1 MNVRD
6 ELPEVVVSGGF
17 RFGVLGPLEAF
28 DGSRPLAVRTA
39 KLRALLALLVIR
51 ANEVVRVDELVDRL
65 WGASPPAN
73 AKRTLQVYVM
83 RLRALLGD
91 SRELIRTTPGGY
103 RLSVEPG
110 AVDLVAFRR
119 MVATARNTADLAA
132 RAALLRDADA
142 LWRGTPLVDV
152 QAAYV
157 VTHVAPA
164 LAEER
169 LHAVE
174 LRIDADLE
182 RGEHSAATGELRAL
196 VSAHPLRERMWAQL
210 ITALWRS
217 GRQADALA
225 AYHEV
230 RRALAGELGVDPGP
244 ELRRAHATVLAGGD
258 DDVAGPAATPVPMQ
272 LPLDLRGFVGRTGL
286 TEWVATRVRACADAP
301 SVVVLS
307 GPPGVGKT
315 ALAVHVA
322 HQVREHFPDGQL
334 FADLRGY
341 DEQPPLTA
349 DQVLNHFLRGT
360 GIPAERIPLDVDEQA
375 ALFRSILAGRRV
387 LVVLDNAADA
397 EHVRKLLPADGGCA
411 VLVTS
416 RDPLRGLVVT
426 HGARSLTV
434 GVFDSAEAEQL
445 LVDVVGPELVGAE
458 PLAAAELVALC
469 THLPLAL
476 RIAAANIT
484 GSIAEYVAELRG
496 QGLAALSVAGDARVA
511 VSAAFDLSYAAL
523 NPLAKQAFR
532 LLARLPGD
540 DFGTEVT
547 AVLISASPATAAT
560 VLRALTD
567 AHLVHRVAPGRFR
580 FHDLIRNYAAALP
593 DPCGVDSVYD
603 WYLTRALSAA
613 QHLYPEMVPC
623 SPATAFRTA
632 EDALTWL
639 HVERTN
645 LVAAICHAADHGP
658 RPLAWQL
665 TDALRGYFWL
675 QTNGTDWA
683 VAAHA
688 GLRAAE
694 GNPQAQALMHHSLGT
709 LYASFHHHG
718 LALEEYD
725 QALRIAADHDFP
737 RVVHATRNNIGVLR
751 QDMGRPAAA
760 ITEYSQALVVQR
772 TAGHFAAEAT
782 TLVNLGSAHWEMGD
796 LSRALATFDEALAR
810 LGSTDAHQARVEV
823 QDSLARVHLDRGDL
837 NQAHDYA
844 SRALASAAHH
854 PRLAAEAHNT
864 LGAVCLRLGL
874 ADDALNHH
882 SRALDVARSLGHRRA
897 EAAALLGMAE
907 ALGSAGRGGESLEM
921 CRRALSLVVSSGV
934 RSRVGRVLTALA
946 AAHLRVGDASAAV
959 VEGWRAVSAHREHGH
974 RLGEARALRVYA
986 DAVSVVSGEEEARPH
1001 REMAAEIFASL
1012 GVAAELLTRP

>member
-1 MNVRD
+1 M
-6 ELPEVVVSGGF
+6 SGGF

-39 KLRALLALLVIR
+39 KLRALLALLLIR
-51 ANEVVRVDELVDRL
+51 ANEVVRVEELADRL
-65 WGASPPAN
+65 WGDSPPAN

-91 SRELIRTTPGGY
+91 DRELIRTTPGGY
-103 RLSVEPG
+103 QLTVEPG

-119 MVATARNTADLAA
+119 MVATARATTDLAA

-152 QAAYV
+152 QATYV
-157 VTHVAPA
+157 VAHVTPA

-174 LRIDADLE
+174 LRLDADLE
-182 RGEHSAATGELRAL
+182 LGEHSAVIGELRAL
-196 VSAHPLRERMWAQL
+196 VSAHPVRERMWAQL

-225 AYHEV
+225 AYQDV
-230 RRALAGELGVDPGP
+230 RRVLAEELGVDPGP
-244 ELRRAHATVLAGGD
+244 ELLQLHATVLAGGEG
-258 DDVAGPAATPVPMQ
+258 VAEPAATPVPMQ
-272 LPLDLRGFVGRTGL
+272 LPLDLRGFVGRTEL
-286 TEWVATRVRACADAP
+286 TEWVTTRVRACADAT

-349 DQVLNHFLRGT
+349 EQVLNQFLRGT

-375 ALFRSILAGRRV
+375 ALFRSVVAGRRM

-411 VLVTS
+411 ALVTS

-434 GVFDSAEAEQL
+434 DVFDSAEAEQL
-445 LVDVVGPELVGAE
+445 LVDVVGPELVQTE

-484 GSIAEYVAELRG
+484 GSISEYVAELRG

-523 NPLAKQAFR
+523 DPLAQQAFR
-532 LLARLPGD
+532 LLARIPGD
-540 DFGTEVT
+540 DFGTEVA
-547 AVLISASPATAAT
+547 AVLISASPVTAAT
-560 VLRALTD
+560 VLRVLTD
-567 AHLVHRVAPGRFR
+567 AHLVLRIAPGRFR

-593 DPCGVDSVYD
+593 DQRGVDSVYD
-603 WYLTRALSAA
+603 WYLTRALGAA
-613 QHLYPEMVPC
+613 QHLYPEMLPC
-623 SPATAFRTA
+623 SPATTFRTA

-639 HVERTN
+639 HAERAN

-658 RPLAWQL
+658 HPMAWQL

-688 GLRAAE
+688 GLRAAV
-694 GNPQAQALMHHSLGT
+694 GNPRAQALMHHSLGT

-718 LALEEYD
+718 VALEEYD
-725 QALRIAADHDFP
+725 QALLIASNHDFP

-751 QDMGRPAAA
+751 QDMGQPAVA
-760 ITEYSQALVVQR
+760 ITEYSLALVVQR
-772 TAGHFAAEAT
+772 AAGHLAAEAT
-782 TLVNLGSAHWEMGD
+782 TLVNLGSAFWEMGD
-796 LSRALATFDEALAR
+796 LARARATFDEALLR
-810 LGSTDAHQARVEV
+810 LGETDAHQARVEV

-837 NQAHDYA
+837 AQAHDHA

-874 ADDALNHH
+874 SDDAVNHH
-882 SRALDVARSLGHRRA
+882 SRAFDVARSLGHRRA

-907 ALGSAGRGGESLEM
+907 ALSAAGRDADSLEM
-921 CRRALSLVVSSGV
+921 CRRAQSLVVSSGV

-946 AAHLRVGDASAAV
+946 AAHLRLGNAPAAV
-959 VEGWRAVSAHREHGH
+959 VDGWRAVLAHREHGH

-986 DAVSVVSGEEEARPH
+986 DAVGAVSGEEQARPH
-1001 REMAAEIFASL
+1001 REMAAELFASL
-1012 GVAAELLTRP
+1012 GVDVVPNPV